1 MARAPMVED
10 DCETEEIKQAA
21 ADVLYHYSQVV
32 MVCSGEGVRPT
43 DLRLHLMKVSTSL
56 LNVELMYEW
65 DFVRE
70 LSRMLSSLKKK
81 PFLASLS
88 PNSIGASSSGSES
101 ATLIVPCLPT
111 EGSILLQL
119 KRELSNSNLV
129 SWQHGTDCCRWEGV
143 ACDPVSARVTF
154 LDLSSRGISGKI
166 VSTSALFNLTSLHYL
181 NLAWNQFD
189 PITLPAS
196 GFERLSN
203 LTHLNLSNAGFI
215 GQVPI
220 GIAHLTNLISLD
232 LSISYFTPDTS
243 DQLILHDPSLRTLIG
258 NLSNMRE
265 LYLDGSFISSVGSDW
280 CRALSV
286 SVPLLQVL
294 SLPGCSLSGPID
306 PSLTRLSSLTTIDLR
321 YNNFSSAVPE
331 SFANFSSLSSLQLA
345 SCGLEGLFPQ
355 EVFQLKNLTLL
366 DVSNNPML
374 FGNLPNFHLHNSLEI
389 LMLGGTRFSGA
400 IPNSIGRLKSL
411 TTLNVSGCSFWG
423 PVPSPIFTLT
433 QLHYLDLSSN
443 NFNGTVELGSFW
455 SLRNLS
461 HLSLSNNKLTVI
473 DGEYNYSSAS
483 SPQISSLYLASCNL
497 TKFPAALM
505 YLPNLTDLDLSSN
518 QIHGAIPLWIWEIG
532 QNNLTRL
539 ILSHNMLTNVERSL
553 SILPLPYIEI
563 LDLSYN
569 MLDGPVPLPQGRY
582 QVVLD
587 YSNNRFSSVP
597 LNISSYLRST
607 FFLQLSRNH
616 LIGNIPTSICEALF
630 LEVLDLSYNRF
641 TGLIPSC
648 LIEGNGLLRV
658 LNLRGNR
665 LLRGTTL
672 PNNISRECPLRTLIL
687 NSNGIEGPL
696 PKSLANCSMLEV
708 LDLGNNRIVDRFP
721 FWLGNLSMLQVLILG
736 SNKFYGSVELP
747 PQGERSDY
755 HFPSLRI
762 LDLSS
767 NIFIGNLSWSLFENL
782 TAMMVTSSA
791 DMEVLEF
798 NYVVFP
804 SYSDFDVA
812 PYLDTVVVIDKGQ
825 DVTLAKILTAFTMID
840 LSSNQFHGAIPEVI
854 GNLRS
859 LRGLNMSHNAFT
871 GGIPSGFGG
880 LAQLE
885 SLDLSSNR
893 LSGEI
898 PESLTSLTFLELLNL
913 SYNSLVGRIPQG
925 NQFFAFPNSSFEGNV
940 GLCGRPLSKQCNTDS
955 SSTSP
960 APVSPS
966 STSKHRAWK
975 HRVETILLFLF
986 VGLGFGVGFAS
997 VIVFQVV
1004 CRSGRIWLNKLFIRR

>member
-1 MARAPMVED
+1 MARALMVED
-10 DCETEEIKQAA
+10 DYETEEIKQAA

-747 PQGERSDY
+747 PQ
-755 HFPSLRI
+755 
-762 LDLSS
+762 
-767 NIFIGNLSWSLFENL
+767 
-782 TAMMVTSSA
+782 
-791 DMEVLEF
+791 
-798 NYVVFP
+798 
-804 SYSDFDVA
+804 
-812 PYLDTVVVIDKGQ
+812 VVVIDKGQ

-1004 CRSGRIWLNKLFIRR
+1004 CRAGRIWLNKLFIRR